1 MRLRL
6 PILITVSVLCIAG
19 CLSGCREHNLSDD
32 FKFDSTIR
40 MEIKGYTVFRY
51 NPLTCQIGFNRERS
65 EFRIHTDNMSDF
77 FIIRLDEMPS
87 AEGQIVNGAT
97 SWTTGDDLH
106 TKKTSFE
113 VIRLEGGK
121 IWLWSPSTRI
131 AAVGMELE

>member
-1 MRLRL
+1 MKIPAAIFLAAL
-6 PILITVSVLCIAG
+6 VLGFA
-19 CLSGCREHNLSDD
+19 SCREHTLSDD

-40 MEIKGYTVFRY
+40 MQIKGYTTFRY
-51 NPLTCQIGFNRERS
+51 EPETCQIGFNRDRC

-77 FIIRLDEMPS
+77 YIIRLDEMPA
-87 AEGQIVNGAT
+87 AEGQTVDGT
-97 SWTTGDDLH
+97 VSWTTGDDLH

-131 AAVGMELE
+131 AAVVMELE

>member
-1 MRLRL
+1 M
-6 PILITVSVLCIAG
+6 ITVFVLCIA
-19 CLSGCREHNLSDD
+19 GCREHNLSDD
-32 FKFDSTIR
+32 FKFDSAIR

-51 NPLTCQIGFNRERS
+51 DPLTCQIGFNRERS

-131 AAVGMELE
+131 AAVVMVLE